1 MKFIFLVFLI
11 VPIIE
16 IYFLITVGSVI
27 GAGMTI
33 ALIIFTAL
41 LGAFLV
47 RAQGFSTFARVQEQ
61 LAHGE
66 MPALEILEGLFL
78 LVAGA
83 LLLTPGFF
91 TDAIGFAFLTPPLRR
106 WIIRRSLAS
115 GAWQGSVQSVNVK
128 SDYGDRGVHIESRVI
143 EGEYHESDR

>member
-1 MKFIFLVFLI
+1 MKLLFLVFLI

-16 IYFLITVGSVI
+16 IYFLITVGSAI
-27 GAGMTI
+27 GAALTI

-41 LGAFLV
+41 LGAVLV
-47 RAQGFSTFARVQEQ
+47 RAQGFSTFVRVQNQ
-61 LAHGE
+61 LAQGE

-106 WIIRRSLAS
+106 WIIRRLLAT
-115 GAWQGSVQSVNVK
+115 GAWQGRVQSVSDK
-128 SDYGDRGVHIESRVI
+128 SSYVERDVHIEGRII
-143 EGEYHESDR
+143 EGEFHESDR